1 LVAADLFWP
10 NRYVVSGY
18 SSLRPGGIFV
28 DTPNDTQIKV
38 PYNRD
43 LKALE
48 DVLAAVRRP
57 GDFFVH
63 GSLETP
69 MPRVEIDGV
78 GVISFPILDS
88 QIQDIIKHAERAPY
102 GRGGET
108 ILDTSVRNT
117 WQLAPVK
124 VRIGGKSWGPSFQHI
139 LSTVADGL
147 GCTGTDISAEFYKL
161 LVYEEGGFFLPHRDT
176 EKTDGMFG
184 TLTIVLPS
192 VHCGGELVIRH
203 AGREVTVDLSNP
215 ETSELTFAAF
225 YADCEHAI
233 KPITQGSRVCLTYNL
248 LQRRTGEKNKPIT
261 APLYDSEADRAE
273 AILEQTF
280 KKSDAPAK
288 LAWLLEH
295 QYSPVGLSFSGLKG
309 RDAALA
315 KVARHAARRAECAL
329 HLGIV
334 HIEESGAA
342 EPCFDVDYG
351 RARRRG
357 GYYDGDDMVEDA
369 DTGDEEFEVI
379 EVFDTSLH
387 IDQWIDTN
395 DHAVEFGSLPM
406 EDGEILPAGALDGK
420 APDQQRL
427 TEATGNE
434 GASFERSYHRA
445 ALVIWPQDRFVD
457 VLLQAGPGAALPY
470 FKDRVQALNS
480 LSVPAAD
487 QQTAHFIAE
496 RIIAVWE
503 ATAKGGYRGRGKES
517 DLSDMIALLGQL
529 ADAPL
534 LDRFIAGVV
543 TREYSGSENEAM
555 AANVQWLGPIQAG
568 QLLSHL
574 AIENMRFF
582 PAECVNLLSQLTPD
596 LGLEPTADW
605 IAALREIGAA
615 IVGALPDLTQRK
627 PNQPDREWWRTQ
639 KAKPVD
645 GATVADLLETL
656 AALNASALRDAA
668 CKSIAANPKMFDPA
682 KLIVPA
688 LQLLRERNSDALLS
702 DREVQRLWCH
712 SAEFLL
718 VRSEQPPESPTDWR
732 QDVKIVCR
740 CDDCGEL
747 QAFAFDPTTQTHRFQ
762 VRKERRQH
770 LHQQIDRHRL
780 DMTHVTVRT
789 GSPQTLVCSKTR
801 ATYERQ
807 CRQYNEDL
815 ASMAA
820 LCPLIGETDGDVQ
833 NLRAR
838 MNAARQRRSLARSA
852 AT

>member
-1 LVAADLFWP
+1 MDTAD
-10 NRYVVSGY
+10 YA
-18 SSLRPGGIFV
+18 
-28 DTPNDTQIKV
+28 QITV

-48 DVLAAVRRP
+48 DVLVAVQRP
-57 GDFFVH
+57 GDFFMRGV
-63 GSLETP
+63 LETP

-78 GVISFPILDS
+78 GVISFPILNS
-88 QIQDIIKHAERAPY
+88 QIQDIIKHAECAPY

-117 WQLAPVK
+117 WQLPPAH
-124 VRIGGKSWGPSFQHI
+124 VRIGGKSWGRSFQHI
-139 LSTVADGL
+139 LSTVTDGL
-147 GCTGTDISAEFYKL
+147 GCTERDISAEFYKL

-176 EKTDGMFG
+176 EKADGMFG
-184 TLTIVLPS
+184 TLSIVLPS
-192 VHCGGELVIRH
+192 VHCGGELLIRH
-203 AGREVTVDLSNP
+203 AGREVTVDMSNT

-248 LQRRTGEKNKPIT
+248 LQRRTGGKNKPIT
-261 APLYDSEADRAE
+261 PPLYDSEADRAE

-288 LAWLLEH
+288 PAWLLEH
-295 QYSPVGLSFSGLKG
+295 QYSPIGLSFSRLKG

-315 KVARHAARRAECAL
+315 KVVRYAARRAQCAL

-342 EPCFDVDYG
+342 EPCFDIDYG
-351 RARRRG
+351 RGRRG
-357 GYYDGDDMVEDA
+357 GWYYGGDDMVEDA
-369 DTGDEEFEVI
+369 ETGDGEFEVI
-379 EVFDTSLH
+379 EVSDNSRH

-395 DHAVEFGSLPM
+395 DQAVEFGSLPI
-406 EDGEILPAGALDGK
+406 EDGEILPAGAMDGE

-457 VLLQAGPGAALPY
+457 VLLQAGPAAALPY
-470 FKDRVQALNS
+470 FKDRVQAAKS

-487 QQTAHFIAE
+487 RQTVRFIAE

-503 ATAKGGYRGRGKES
+503 ATAKGAYRGRAKES
-517 DLSDMIALLGQL
+517 DPSEMIALLGQL

-534 LDRFIAGVV
+534 LERFIAGVV
-543 TREYSGSENEAM
+543 TREYDGSENEAV
-555 AANVQWLGPIQAG
+555 AANVQRLGPIRAG

-582 PAECVNLLSQLTPD
+582 PTECVNLLSRLTRE
-596 LGLEPTADW
+596 LELEPTADW

-615 IVGALPDLTQRK
+615 IVGALPDLKQRR
-627 PNQPDREWWRTQ
+627 PDRPDRDWWRTQ

-645 GATVADLLETL
+645 GSTVADLLETL
-656 AALNASALRDAA
+656 ASSNASTLREAA

-682 KLIVPA
+682 TLIVQA
-688 LQLLRERNSDALLS
+688 LQLLRERNSDAVVS
-702 DREVQRLWCH
+702 DKEFQRLWCH

-718 VRSEQPPESPTDWR
+718 ARSEEPPESPQDWR
-732 QDVKIVCR
+732 QDVKIVCG
-740 CDDCGEL
+740 CDDCREL
-747 QAFAFDPTTQTHRFQ
+747 KAFASDPTTQTHHFR

-801 ATYERQ
+801 ARYERR
-807 CRQYNEDL
+807 CHQYNEDL

-820 LCPLIGETDGDVQ
+820 LRPLMRETDGHVQ
-833 NLRAR
+833 TLRAR
-838 MNAARQRRSLARSA
+838 MNAARQRRSPA
-852 AT
+852 

>member
-1 LVAADLFWP
+1 METAD
-10 NRYVVSGY
+10 N
-18 SSLRPGGIFV
+18 
-28 DTPNDTQIKV
+28 TQIKV

-57 GDFFVH
+57 GDFFVR
-63 GSLETP
+63 GVLETP
-69 MPRVEIDGV
+69 MPRVEINGV
-78 GVISFPILDS
+78 GVISFPILNS

-117 WQLAPVK
+117 WQLTPVN
-124 VRIGGKSWGPSFQHI
+124 VRIGGKSWGRSFQHI
-139 LSTVADGL
+139 LSTVTDGL
-147 GCTGTDISAEFYKL
+147 GCTGTDVSAEFYKL

-192 VHCGGELVIRH
+192 AHCGGELVIRH
-203 AGREVTVDLSNP
+203 AGREVTVDMSNA

-233 KPITQGSRVCLTYNL
+233 KPITQGTRVCLTYNL
-248 LQRRTGEKNKPIT
+248 LQRRTGKKDKPIT
-261 APLYDSEADRAE
+261 APLYDSEADRAQ

-342 EPCFDVDYG
+342 EPCFDLDYG
-351 RARRRG
+351 RAHRRG
-357 GYYDGDDMVEDA
+357 GYYDGDDRVEDTE
-369 DTGDEEFEVI
+369 TGDEDFEVI
-379 EVFDTSLH
+379 EVSDSLRH

-395 DHAVEFGSLPM
+395 DHAVEFGSLPI
-406 EDGEILPAGALDGK
+406 EDGEILPACALDGE

-480 LSVPAAD
+480 LSVPGAN
-487 QQTAHFIAE
+487 QQTVHFVAE

-503 ATAKGGYRGRGKES
+503 ATAKGGYRGRCKES
-517 DLSDMIALLGQL
+517 DLSEMIALLGQL

-534 LDRFIAGVV
+534 LERFIGGVV
-543 TREYSGSENEAM
+543 TREYSGSENDAM
-555 AANVQWLGPIQAG
+555 AANVQLLGPIQAG
-568 QLLSHL
+568 QLLPHL
-574 AIENMRFF
+574 AIENIRFF
-582 PAECVNLLSQLTPD
+582 PAECVNLLSQLTRE
-596 LGLEPTADW
+596 LGLQPTADW

-615 IVGALPDLTQRK
+615 IVGALPDLKQRR
-627 PNQPDREWWRTQ
+627 PDQPDRDWWRTQ

-645 GATVADLLETL
+645 GSTVADLLETL
-656 AALNASALRDAA
+656 AVLNASTLRHAA
-668 CKSIAANPKMFDPA
+668 CKSIAANLKMFAPPT
-682 KLIVPA
+682 LIVPA
-688 LQLLRERNSDALLS
+688 LQLLRERNGDAVLR
-702 DREVQRLWCH
+702 DKEFQRLWCH

-718 VRSEQPPESPTDWR
+718 ARSEQPPESPKDWR

-740 CDDCGEL
+740 CDDCREL
-747 QAFAFDPTTQTHRFQ
+747 QAFALDPGTQTHRF
-762 VRKERRQH
+762 RIKKERRQH

-801 ATYERQ
+801 ARYERR

-820 LCPLIGETDGDVQ
+820 LRPLMRETDGDVET
-833 NLRAR
+833 LRAR
-838 MNAARQRRSLARSA
+838 MNAARQRRSPA
-852 AT
+852 

>member
-1 LVAADLFWP
+1 M
-10 NRYVVSGY
+10 
-18 SSLRPGGIFV
+18 
-28 DTPNDTQIKV
+28 DTPENTQIKV

-57 GDFFVH
+57 GDFFVR
-63 GSLETP
+63 GALETP
-69 MPRVEIDGV
+69 MPRLEIEGV
-78 GVISFPILDS
+78 GVISFPIPDS

-117 WQLAPVK
+117 WQLTPVN
-124 VRIGGKSWGPSFQHI
+124 VRIGGKSWGRSFQHI

-147 GCTGTDISAEFYKL
+147 GCAGTDISAELYKL

-176 EKTDGMFG
+176 EKTNGMFG

-203 AGREVTVDLSNP
+203 AGREVTVDMSNA

-261 APLYDSEADRAE
+261 APLYDSEAVRAE

-295 QYSPVGLSFSGLKG
+295 QYSSVGLSFSGLKG

-315 KVARHAARRAECAL
+315 KVVRHAARRAECAV

-342 EPCFDVDYG
+342 EPCFDMDYG
-351 RARRRG
+351 RARRWGR
-357 GYYDGDDMVEDA
+357 YYDGDDMVEDPE
-369 DTGDEEFEVI
+369 TGDNEFEVI
-379 EVFDTSLH
+379 EVFDSSRH

-395 DHAVEFGSLPM
+395 DHPVKFGSLPI
-406 EDGEILPAGALDGK
+406 EDSEILPAGALDGE

-434 GASFERSYHRA
+434 GASFDRSYHRA

-457 VLLQAGPGAALPY
+457 VLLQAGPAAALPY
-470 FKDRVQALNS
+470 FKDRVQASNS

-487 QQTAHFIAE
+487 RQTVHFIAE

-503 ATAKGGYRGRGKES
+503 TTAKGDYRGRGNES
-517 DLSDMIALLGQL
+517 GLSDMIALLGQL

-555 AANVQWLGPIQAG
+555 AANAQWLGPIQTG
-568 QLLSHL
+568 LLLSHL
-574 AIENMRFF
+574 AAENMRFF
-582 PAECVNLLSQLTPD
+582 PTECVNLLSRLTRE
-596 LGLEPTADW
+596 LGLEPTSDW

-615 IVGALPDLTQRK
+615 IVGALPDLKQRR
-627 PNQPDREWWRTQ
+627 PDQPDRDWWRTQ
-639 KAKPVD
+639 KAEPVD
-645 GATVADLLETL
+645 GSTVANLLETL
-656 AALNASALRDAA
+656 AALNASTLRHAA

-682 KLIVPA
+682 MRIVPA
-688 LQLLRERNSDALLS
+688 LQLLRERNGDAVLS
-702 DREVQRLWCH
+702 DKEFQRLWCH

-718 VRSEQPPESPTDWR
+718 TRSEQPPESPKDWR
-732 QDVKIVCR
+732 QDVEIVCR
-740 CDDCGEL
+740 CADCREL
-747 QAFAFDPTTQTHRFQ
+747 KAFASDPVTQTHRFR
-762 VRKERRQH
+762 VKKERRQH
-770 LHQQIDRHRL
+770 LHQQIEGHRL
-780 DMTHVTVRT
+780 DMTHETVRT
-789 GSPQTLVCSKTR
+789 GSPQTLVCSKSR

-815 ASMAA
+815 GSMAA
-820 LCPLIGETDGDVQ
+820 LCPLVREKDGNVRT
-833 NLRAR
+833 LRAR
-838 MNAARQRRSLARSA
+838 MNAARQRRSPACSA

>member
-1 LVAADLFWP
+1 MRELSSSFGAIEVA
-10 NRYVVSGY
+10 SGE
-18 SSLRPGGIFV
+18 IFV
-28 DTPNDTQIKV
+28 NTADDTQIEV
-38 PYNRD
+38 PYNRN

-48 DVLAAVRRP
+48 DILAAVRRP
-57 GDFFVH
+57 GNYFVR
-63 GSLETP
+63 GTLETP
-69 MPRVEIDGV
+69 MPHVEIEGV
-78 GVISFPILDS
+78 GLISFPIPDS
-88 QIQDIIKHAERAPY
+88 QIRDIIKHAERAPY

-108 ILDTSVRNT
+108 IRDTSVRNT
-117 WQLAPVK
+117 WQLAPANI
-124 VRIGGKSWGPSFQHI
+124 RIGGKSWERSFQHI
-139 LSTVADGL
+139 LSTVTDGL
-147 GCTGTDISAEFYKL
+147 GCTGMNVSAEFYKL

-176 EKTDGMFG
+176 EKTDGMFA

-203 AGREVTVDLSNP
+203 TGREVTVDLSNA

-248 LQRRTGEKNKPIT
+248 LQRRTGKKNKPIT
-261 APLYDSEADRAE
+261 APLYDSEADRAG

-280 KKSDAPAK
+280 RKSDAPAK
-288 LAWLLEH
+288 LVWLLEH
-295 QYSPVGLSFSGLKG
+295 QYSPAGLSFSGLKG
-309 RDAALA
+309 RDAGLA
-315 KVARHAARRAECAL
+315 KVVRHAAERAECAL

-342 EPCFDVDYG
+342 EPYFDMDYG
-351 RARRRG
+351 RTRRWG
-357 GYYDGDDMVEDA
+357 PYYDDGDMVEA
-369 DTGDEEFEVI
+369 DTSDDEFDVI
-379 EVFDTSLH
+379 EVFDTSRD

-395 DHAVEFGSLPM
+395 DHAVEFGSLPI
-406 EDGEILPAGALDGK
+406 EDGEILPAGGLDGE

-434 GASFERSYHRA
+434 GASFERSYRRA

-457 VLLQAGPGAALPY
+457 VLLQAGPAAALPY
-470 FKDRVQALNS
+470 FKDRVQAVNS
-480 LSVPAAD
+480 LAAPASD
-487 QQTAHFIAE
+487 RQTVHSIAE

-503 ATAKGGYRGRGKES
+503 ATRNGGYPGRGKES
-517 DLSDMIALLGQL
+517 DRRDMIALLGQL

-534 LDRFIAGVV
+534 LERFIAGVV
-543 TREYSGSENEAM
+543 TREYDGSENEAM
-555 AANVQWLGPIQAG
+555 ATNVQWVGPIRAG

-582 PAECVNLLSQLTPD
+582 PAACVNLLWRLTRE
-596 LGLEPTADW
+596 LGLESTADW
-605 IAALREIGAA
+605 IAALREVGAA
-615 IVGALPDLTQRK
+615 IVRALPDLKQRK
-627 PNQPDREWWRTQ
+627 PDQPDRDWCRTQ

-645 GATVADLLETL
+645 GTTLADLLETL
-656 AALNASALRDAA
+656 AALNASTLRDAA
-668 CKSIAANPKMFDPA
+668 CKSIAANPKVFNPA
-682 KLIVPA
+682 TLIVPA
-688 LQLLRERNSDALLS
+688 LQLLRERSGDAVLS
-702 DREVQRLWCH
+702 DKEFRRLWGH

-718 VRSEQPPESPTDWR
+718 ARSEQPPQSPKDWR

-740 CDDCGEL
+740 CDDCHEL
-747 QAFAFDPTTQTHRFQ
+747 QAFALDPATQTHRFR

-780 DMTHVTVRT
+780 DMTHVTDRT

-820 LCPLIGETDGDVQ
+820 LHPLIGKTDGDLQ
-833 NLRAR
+833 RLRAR
-838 MNAARQRRSLARSA
+838 MDAARQQCARA
-852 AT
+852 

>member
-1 LVAADLFWP
+1 MDTADDP
-10 NRYVVSGY
+10 
-18 SSLRPGGIFV
+18 
-28 DTPNDTQIKV
+28 QIKV

-57 GDFFVH
+57 GDFFAR
-63 GSLETP
+63 GALETP

-78 GVISFPILDS
+78 GVVSFPIPDS
-88 QIQDIIKHAERAPY
+88 QIQGIIKQAERAPY

-117 WQLAPVK
+117 WQLAPVS
-124 VRIGGKSWGPSFQHI
+124 VRIGGKSWERSFQHI
-139 LSTVADGL
+139 LSTVTDGL
-147 GCTGTDISAEFYKL
+147 GCTGMDVSAEFYKL
-161 LVYEEGGFFLPHRDT
+161 LIYEEGGFFLSHRDT

-192 VHCGGELVIRH
+192 LHCGGELVIRH
-203 AGREVTVDLSNP
+203 TGREVTVDLSNG

-248 LQRRTGEKNKPIT
+248 LQRRTGKKNKAIT
-261 APLYDSEADRAE
+261 APLYDSEAERAG

-280 KKSDAPAK
+280 KRSDAPAK
-288 LAWLLEH
+288 LTWLLEH
-295 QYSPVGLSFSGLKG
+295 QYSPAGLSFSGLKG

-315 KVARHAARRAECAL
+315 KVVRHAARRAACAL
-329 HLGIV
+329 HLGMV

-342 EPCFDVDYG
+342 EPYFDSDYG
-351 RARRRG
+351 RTRRWGRH
-357 GYYDGDDMVEDA
+357 YDDDDMVEDSE
-369 DTGDEEFEVI
+369 TGDAEFQVI
-379 EVFDTSLH
+379 EVFDSSRH

-395 DHAVEFGSLPM
+395 DHAVEFGSLPI
-406 EDGEILPAGALDGK
+406 EDGEILPAGGLDGE

-445 ALVIWPQDRFVD
+445 VLVIWPQDRFVD
-457 VLLQAGPGAALPY
+457 VLLQAGPAAALPY
-470 FKDRVQALNS
+470 LKDRVQASNS
-480 LSVPAAD
+480 LSVPAVER
-487 QQTAHFIAE
+487 QTVHFIAE

-503 ATAKGGYRGRGKES
+503 ATGNGGCRRRGKES
-517 DLSDMIALLGQL
+517 DRSDMIALLGQL
-529 ADAPL
+529 TDAPL
-534 LDRFIAGVV
+534 LERFVTGVV
-543 TREYSGSENEAM
+543 TREYDGTENEAV
-555 AANVQWLGPIQAG
+555 AANVRWLSPIRAG
-568 QLLSHL
+568 QFLSHL

-582 PAECVNLLSQLTPD
+582 PAACVNLLSRLTRE
-596 LGLEPTADW
+596 LGLERTADW

-615 IVGALPDLTQRK
+615 IVGALPDLKQSK
-627 PNQPDREWWRTQ
+627 PDQSGQGWWRTQ

-645 GATVADLLETL
+645 GFTVADLMETL
-656 AALNASALRDAA
+656 AALNASTLRDAA
-668 CKSIAANPKMFDPA
+668 CKAIAANPKMFDPA
-682 KLIVPA
+682 TLIVPA
-688 LQLLRERNSDALLS
+688 LQLLRERNGDAVLS
-702 DREVQRLWCH
+702 DKEFQRLWGH

-718 VRSEQPPESPTDWR
+718 ARSEQPPESPKDWR

-740 CDDCGEL
+740 CDDCREL
-747 QAFAFDPTTQTHRFQ
+747 QAFALDPATQTRRFR
-762 VRKERRQH
+762 VSKERRQH

-780 DMTHVTVRT
+780 DMTHVTERT

-807 CRQYNEDL
+807 CRQYNKDL

-820 LCPLIGETDGDVQ
+820 LRPLIEETDRDVQ
-833 NLRAR
+833 TLRAR
-838 MNAARQRRSLARSA
+838 MDAARQGRAPA
-852 AT
+852 

>member
-1 LVAADLFWP
+1 
-10 NRYVVSGY
+10 
-18 SSLRPGGIFV
+18 V

-57 GDFFVH
+57 GDFFVR

-139 LSTVADGL
+139 LSTVTDGL

-176 EKTDGMFG
+176 EKTDGMFA

-379 EVFDTSLH
+379 EVIDTSLH

-395 DHAVEFGSLPM
+395 DHAVEFGSLPI

-457 VLLQAGPGAALPY
+457 VLLQAGPAAALPY
-470 FKDRVQALNS
+470 FKDRVQASNS

-487 QQTAHFIAE
+487 HQTVHFIAE

-503 ATAKGGYRGRGKES
+503 DTAKGGYRDRGKES
-517 DLSDMIALLGQL
+517 DRSDMIALLGQL

-543 TREYSGSENEAM
+543 TREYDGSESEAM
-555 AANVQWLGPIQAG
+555 AANVQLLGPIQAG

-582 PAECVNLLSQLTPD
+582 PAECVNLLSQLTRE
-596 LGLEPTADW
+596 LRLEPTADW
-605 IAALREIGAA
+605 IVALREIGGA
-615 IVGALPDLTQRK
+615 IVEALPDLKQRQ
-627 PNQPDREWWRTQ
+627 PDQPDRDWWRTR

-645 GATVADLLETL
+645 GSTVADLLETL
-656 AALNASALRDAA
+656 AALNASTLRDAA

-682 KLIVPA
+682 TLIVPA
-688 LQLLRERNSDALLS
+688 LQFLRERNGDAVLS
-702 DREVQRLWCH
+702 DKEFQRLCGH

-718 VRSEQPPESPTDWR
+718 GRSEQPPESPTDWR
-732 QDVKIVCR
+732 QDVKMVCR
-740 CDDCGEL
+740 CEDCREL
-747 QAFAFDPTTQTHRFQ
+747 QAFAHDPATQTHPFR

-820 LCPLIGETDGDVQ
+820 LCPLIRETDGDVQ

-838 MNAARQRRSLARSA
+838 MNAARQRRSLSRSA

>member
-1 LVAADLFWP
+1 
-10 NRYVVSGY
+10 
-18 SSLRPGGIFV
+18 V
-28 DTPNDTQIKV
+28 DAPNDTQIKV

-57 GDFFVH
+57 GDFFVR

-108 ILDTSVRNT
+108 ILDTSVRNA

-184 TLTIVLPS
+184 TLAIVLPS

-395 DHAVEFGSLPM
+395 DHAVEFGSLPI

-427 TEATGNE
+427 MEATGNE

-480 LSVPAAD
+480 LSVPATD

-517 DLSDMIALLGQL
+517 NLSDMIALLGQL

-582 PAECVNLLSQLTPD
+582 PAECVNLLSQLTPE

-688 LQLLRERNSDALLS
+688 LQLLRERNGDALLS

-747 QAFAFDPTTQTHRFQ
+747 QAFAFDATTQTHRFQ

-820 LCPLIGETDGDVQ
+820 LCPLIRETDGDVQ